1 MWLFWILILIIGI
14 ALFGVGFFL
23 RVFLYIA
30 IAVVVVWLIA
40 FLLLR
45 RNRR

>member
-14 ALFGVGFFL
+14 ALFGVGVFL

-30 IAVVVVWLIA
+30 LAVLVVWLIA
-40 FLLLR
+40 FLLFR
-45 RNRR
+45 RGRR